1 MEHTYRLK
9 DGSQVIVRDLTVDDV
24 EASYE
29 FFKSFSEDRRRYFRS
44 DVTVLD
50 YIRKRIL
57 KTEDG
62 QIIRRVAIL
71 DGEFVGDGS
80 LEIATKSWKSGEA
93 QLRLVILPEYEGKGI
108 QFVFAKDMYDMAH
121 ERHLNKIIVKF
132 MRPQE
137 DLMRIYSE
145 LGFHMEGVL
154 PDYLVDQAGHEQDM
168 VVMIATLEDMRKAYK
183 FVGDWLDD
191 EHGTIRA
198 GEM

>member
-24 EASYE
+24 EASHE

>member
-1 MEHTYRLK
+1 
-9 DGSQVIVRDLTVDDV
+9 
-24 EASYE
+24 
-29 FFKSFSEDRRRYFRS
+29 
-44 DVTVLD
+44 
-50 YIRKRIL
+50 
-57 KTEDG
+57 
-62 QIIRRVAIL
+62 
-71 DGEFVGDGS
+71 
-80 LEIATKSWKSGEA
+80 
-93 QLRLVILPEYEGKGI
+93 
-108 QFVFAKDMYDMAH
+108 
-121 ERHLNKIIVKF
+121 

-137 DLMRIYSE
+137 NLMRIYSE